1 MPKIVDGYILSQIIL
16 QNSSV
21 QSLSRVRLSAT
32 PWIAAFMF
40 ITLIFSQWMTPFIS
54 IKFLLLSLVTIFV
67 LVQSLS
73 WFQLFLIPWTTARE
87 ASLSITSS
95 RSLLK
100 LKSIEL
106 VMSSNHLIICCSFL
120 LLPSIFWASGSF
132 KMSQVYILRGQSFR
146 ASPSV
151 LPMNI
156 QDWFPLGLTGLIS
169 LHSKGLSGV
178 FSNTTVQMHQFFST
192 QLFLYPNSHVHT

>member
-1 MPKIVDGYILSQIIL
+1 MQLCF
-16 QNSSV
+16 SSV
-21 QSLSRVRLSAT
+21 QSLSCVRLSAT

-40 ITLIFSQWMTPFIS
+40 ITLICSWWMTPFII

-73 WFQLFLIPWTTARE
+73 WFQLFLIPWTAARE

-95 RSLLK
+95 RGLLK
-100 LKSIEL
+100 LKSVKL

-120 LLPSIFWASGSF
+120 LLPSIFRASGSF

-146 ASPSV
+146 ASLSV

-156 QDWFPLGLTGLIS
+156 QDWFPLRLTGLIS

-178 FSNTTVQMHQFFST
+178 FSNTTVQKH
-192 QLFLYPNSHVHT
+192 